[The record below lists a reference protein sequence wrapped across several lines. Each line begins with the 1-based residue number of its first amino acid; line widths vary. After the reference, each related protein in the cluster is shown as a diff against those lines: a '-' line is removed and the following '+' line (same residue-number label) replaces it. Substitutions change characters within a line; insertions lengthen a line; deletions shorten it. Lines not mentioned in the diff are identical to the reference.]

1 MSKPS
6 ENIPKLAATN
16 GTLSITAEPTPNKRT
31 TKSETSAPSN
41 SEPIK
46 GMPSFKLSAKLN
58 KIPKDSR
65 AATAIK
71 IPKKNKI
78 LGISILDREEWTGLC
93 VACSACSL
101 ASSAS
106 TLEIENFELL

>member
-1 MSKPS
+1 MATTPAAEPIINIDPPVPAENAIKCHKGLSKPS

-31 TKSETSAPSN
+31 TKSETSVPSN

-58 KIPKDSR
+58 KYL
-65 AATAIK
+65 
-71 IPKKNKI
+71 KI
-78 LGISILDREEWTGLC
+78 LEPQLPLKYPRKIKY
-93 VACSACSL
+93 L
-101 ASSAS
+101 A
-106 TLEIENFELL
+106 FRF